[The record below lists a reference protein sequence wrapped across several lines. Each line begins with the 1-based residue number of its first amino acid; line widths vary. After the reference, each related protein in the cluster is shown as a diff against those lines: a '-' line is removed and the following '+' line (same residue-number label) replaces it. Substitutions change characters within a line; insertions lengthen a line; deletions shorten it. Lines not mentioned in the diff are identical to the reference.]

1 MRTTHLLYLLFSAGI
16 QLPKTYAAEV
26 TVNPY
31 VNPETIGT
39 FNISSLNSSDPRY
52 SAFLTRQE
60 AERLPN
66 RTTQVRH
73 GSGQRKMSI
82 GREIDFTTKANGT
95 EHGIDSFMYHFGI
108 SGVMI
113 VKDGAIRL
121 ERYQYGNAP
130 SFKNVVQSVTK
141 SFLSMILGVAVKQ
154 GKVKMQDRASKYIPE
169 LAGFPFGAVSLEA
182 LSDMTSGLA
191 EPTGPDAPDLFADVY
206 YRTNVDAVLD
216 YTKNFTKVANPGKVF
231 LYADINYY
239 VLSFALQRALG
250 EPIEDMVT
258 RYIWDPAGMKYDG
271 YMRTTAAH
279 QVDGHGG
286 LAITLQDMARFG
298 LFVLDNLNGVGGP
311 KVPRGWF
318 NAIAVGSTSTGV
330 RAPGAIAVVPA
341 SGYQTGWWTMPRG
354 GKKYQIGDDDG
365 FAALGTYDQAIYV
378 IPKMNMTV
386 VLQSSFPV
394 HYPDLFYYGQQFVTS
409 ASLAL
414 KRKH

>member
-1 MRTTHLLYLLFSAGI
+1 MRTIHLLYLLFSAGV
-16 QLPKTYAAEV
+16 QLPTSLAAEE
-26 TVNPY
+26 TANPY
-31 VNPETIGT
+31 VNPETLGT

-73 GSGQRKMSI
+73 GSGLREMTI
-82 GREIDFTTKANGT
+82 GRELDFTTKANGT
-95 EHGIDSFMYHFGI
+95 EHGIDCFMYYFGI

-121 ERYQYGNAP
+121 ERYH
-130 SFKNVVQSVTK
+130 T
-141 SFLSMILGVAVKQ
+141 ILGVAVKQ

-169 LAGFPFGAVSLEA
+169 LTGFPFGAVPLEA

-206 YRTNVDAVLD
+206 YRTNADAVLD

-250 EPIEDMVT
+250 EPIEDLVT
-258 RYIWDPAGMKYDG
+258 KYIWDPAGMKYDG
-271 YMRTTAAH
+271 YMRTSAAH

-298 LFVLDNLNGVGGP
+298 LFILDNLNGVGGP

-318 NAIAVGSTSTGV
+318 NAIAAGSTNTGV

-354 GKKYQIGDDDG
+354 GKKYQLGDDDG

-386 VLQSSFPV
+386 ALQSSFPV
-394 HYPDLFYYGQQFVTS
+394 HYPDLFYYGQQFVRS

-414 KRKH
+414 KRKY